1 MDQQNQTV
9 IDMEIAKRVFHLVT
23 IYRNSR
29 SVENKHLKRKE
40 VLEYFSIIT
49 PTTVAIEACESS
61 HYWRQKLAK
70 LGQAV
75 LLLSARIVKLFV
87 QGTQN

>member
-1 MDQQNQTV
+1 MDQPNQTV
-9 IDMEIAKRVFHLVT
+9 IDMEIAKRVFHLVA

-40 VLEYFSIIT
+40 VLEYFANIT
-49 PTTVAIEACESS
+49 PTTVAMEACESS

-70 LGQAV
+70 LGTRCCCCQ
-75 LLLSARIVKLFV
+75 L
-87 QGTQN
+87 G